1 MIHIY
6 PEQKKPGIRFDIH
19 LFHLFASDLDA
30 SEPAEA
36 VDVGNGVG
44 HKKRESCE
52 RDVRAH
58 SVSYVPS
65 QSNVQAE
72 RLLNKAHTLSK
83 RPAHKNLS
91 MTK

>member
-1 MIHIY
+1 MSTLN
-6 PEQKKPGIRFDIH
+6 KKPGIRFDIH
-19 LFHLFASDLDA
+19 SFHLFESDLDA

-44 HKKRESCE
+44 RKKKESCE
-52 RDVRAH
+52 RDVRGH
-58 SVSYVPS
+58 YLCIVTI

-72 RLLNKAHTLSK
+72 RLLNKAHTWSK

-91 MTK
+91 VTK